1 MILQN
6 PEDIDLDQWLEEGEL
21 TELLEIHLDE
31 AKLMVREPSD
41 DWDEFQQEEDEYQ
54 TPDKWQRIWQMV
66 FCGGCLER
74 NPN

>member
-1 MILQN
+1 MKLYWGEDLILQN

-41 DWDEFQQEEDEYQ
+41 DWDEFQQEE
-54 TPDKWQRIWQMV
+54 
-66 FCGGCLER
+66 
-74 NPN
+74 